1 MNDRTHVIL
10 CIDDDYDFLE
20 SVQMVLESDGFT
32 VVTASSAEEG
42 LKSYKASKPDLV
54 VVDLMMEE
62 VDSGSTFVRD
72 IRSLGPTPPVYMLS
86 SVGDDFNL
94 AADYASLGFA
104 GVFQKPI
111 STEVLLS
118 VLRTALHE
126 DAS

>member
-86 SVGDDFNL
+86 SVGDSLNISTDTS
-94 AADYASLGFA
+94 SLGLS
-104 GVFQKPI
+104 GVLQKP
-111 STEVLLS
+111 VDPALL
-118 VLRTALHE
+118 LRTVKAKLQ
-126 DAS
+126 